1 MKTDQATYRN
11 KALEALFMN
20 SLDATVSI
28 DANYCIVDINQAF
41 IDLFDYTLKEIKGK
55 HVDEIMN
62 IGKDGSA
69 NQDLTAAILAGKQ
82 IEEEGVRYNK
92 EGKPIGVLIKGFPIL
107 IDGKMAGA
115 YGIYADISERKR
127 AEAVLK
133 ESEARNLA
141 ILSAI
146 PDLMFIYSRAGVY
159 LDYHAY
165 DESLLAAK
173 PRDFLGKSVHEI
185 LPADVAEL
193 TMQCFEQV
201 YKKRKTALM
210 EYSLELPDGLKYF
223 EARITLMDE
232 ERLLTVVRDITERK
246 LAEDVINIQ
255 RQRLENVIE
264 GAEVGTWELNFKT
277 GKTVYNENWAKMLG
291 YTLDELQPTSEKL
304 WESLCHPDD
313 LKESD
318 RLAELHL
325 AGKLPYYECECRL
338 KHKDGRWIWVLD
350 RGKVL
355 RRDADGQPISM
366 FGTHTNIT
374 GQKEAEEHIR
384 YISLHDDLTDL
395 YNRNFLD
402 EELKRLDTV
411 RQLPLSVIMADLNG
425 LKLINDTYGHTV
437 GDRALK
443 CAADIL
449 KKSCREEDIIARWG
463 GDEFVILLPQTG
475 AEEVSSLC
483 TRIADSCLEV
493 SVNNVPVSMA
503 MGIASKVDPK
513 TNLNDILRKAENSMY
528 KQKLTESR
536 STKSTLLRTLLKTLE
551 AKSFETEAHAR
562 GMQEIAKK
570 IGEKIKLPYT
580 ELNRLDLLITLH
592 DIGKINIAEEILVKN
607 GPLTSEEWEAIKR
620 HPEIGFRIAR
630 ATEDFAHIA
639 EDILAHHECWDGTG
653 YPRGIMGEK
662 IPLLA
667 RITAIADAYE
677 VMKNGRPYKKA
688 MTQKEI
694 NAEFKSCSG
703 TQFDPALV
711 KVFLSIRKR

>member
-1 MKTDQATYRN
+1 MKTDQVTYRN
-11 KALEALFMN
+11 KSFEALFMN
-20 SLDATVSI
+20 SLDAIVSI

-41 IDLFDYTLKEIKGK
+41 IDLFGYTLKEIKGK
-55 HVDEIMN
+55 HIDAVLN
-62 IGKDGSA
+62 IGKAGSA

-92 EGKPIGVLIKGFPIL
+92 DGKPIDVLIKGFPIL

-115 YGIYADISERKR
+115 YGIYVDISERKR
-127 AEAVLK
+127 AEVVLK

-146 PDLMFIYSRAGVY
+146 PDLMFIYRRDGVY

-165 DESLLAAK
+165 DKSMLAAK
-173 PRDFLGKSVHEI
+173 PEDFLGRSVHEI

-193 TMQCFEQV
+193 IMQCFEQA
-201 YKKRKTALM
+201 YKTRKTELI
-210 EYSLELPDGLKYF
+210 EYSLDLPDGRKFF
-223 EARITLMDE
+223 EARITIMDE
-232 ERLLTVVRDITERK
+232 ERLLAVVRDITERK
-246 LAEDVINIQ
+246 LAEERI
-255 RQRLENVIE
+255 L
-264 GAEVGTWELNFKT
+264 
-277 GKTVYNENWAKMLG
+277 
-291 YTLDELQPTSEKL
+291 
-304 WESLCHPDD
+304 
-313 LKESD
+313 
-318 RLAELHL
+318 
-325 AGKLPYYECECRL
+325 
-338 KHKDGRWIWVLD
+338 
-350 RGKVL
+350 
-355 RRDADGQPISM
+355 
-366 FGTHTNIT
+366 
-374 GQKEAEEHIR
+374 

-395 YNRNFLD
+395 YNRNYLD
-402 EELKRLDTV
+402 EELKRLDTA

-425 LKLINDTYGHTV
+425 LKLINDTYGHAV

-443 CAADIL
+443 CAADII

-475 AEEVSSLC
+475 AEEASSLC
-483 TRIADSCLEV
+483 KRIADSCLEV
-493 SVNNVPVSMA
+493 SVKSVPVSMA
-503 MGIASKVDPK
+503 IGIASKVDQK
-513 TNLNDILRKAENSMY
+513 SDLNDILREAENGMY

-551 AKSFETEAHAR
+551 DKSFETETHAR

-570 IGEKIKLPYT
+570 IGEKIKLPYA
-580 ELNRLDLLITLH
+580 ELNRLDLLITMH

-607 GPLTSEEWEAIKR
+607 GSLTPEEWGAIRR

-639 EDILAHHECWDGTG
+639 EDILAHHECWDGSG
-653 YPRGIMGEK
+653 YPRGISGEK

-694 NAEFKSCSG
+694 NAEFKRCSG
-703 TQFDPALV
+703 TYFDPALV
-711 KVFLSIRKR
+711 KVFLSIRKK